1 MKTLLFLFMS
11 GCAAAAIPHTGEL
24 YERPASPNAR
34 VEVLE
39 LGWDS
44 VEDPQQVGRP
54 PVVDMK
60 SPRHYRGL
68 VLEQAQDLAEKCNKS
83 ALSFTQVARASGPQ
97 ANAESKFVKAGS
109 NLAYRDAALRLKVGE
124 CAAVEGP
131 ASDFVVK
138 RVE

>member
-1 MKTLLFLFMS
+1 MKTLLCFFLF
-11 GCAAAAIPHTGEL
+11 GCATTAVNRTGEIYDRPAAA
-24 YERPASPNAR
+24 NAR

-44 VEDPQQVGRP
+44 VEDPQVGHP
-54 PVVDMK
+54 PVVDVK

-68 VLEQAQDLAEKCNKS
+68 VLEQAQDLAQRCNTS
-83 ALSFTQVARASGPQ
+83 ALSFEQLARASGPQ

-109 NLAYRDAALRLKVGE
+109 QLAYRDAALRLKVGE
-124 CAAVEGP
+124 CTAVEGP

>member
-1 MKTLLFLFMS
+1 MKTLLWLLMF
-11 GCAAAAIPHTGEL
+11 GCATSAIHRTGEL

-44 VEDPQQVGRP
+44 VEDPQVGHP
-54 PVVDMK
+54 PVVDVMR
-60 SPRHYRGL
+60 PRHYRGQ
-68 VLEQAQDLAEKCNKS
+68 VLEQAQDLAEQCNAGQTS
-83 ALSFTQVARASGPQ
+83 FAALVRKSGPQ
-97 ANAESKFVKAGS
+97 STSESKFVKAGS
-109 NLAYRDAALRLKVGE
+109 TVAYRDAALRLKVGE